1 MTQNVHDMGGQEA
14 GPIDLTE
21 HALSDF
27 DKHVDAML
35 MLLIHPNQGAFQV
48 DALRRAI
55 ETYGRQDYDTLTYYE
70 RWLGAIR
77 KLVVEQDIL
86 GEAEIVARIAEL
98 KAGDAAGSPGSAGA

>member
-1 MTQNVHDMGGQEA
+1 MPNVHDMGGESA
-14 GPIDLTE
+14 GPIDMAE
-21 HALSDF
+21 HDLSDF

-35 MLLIHPNQGAFQV
+35 MLLIHPNQGAFKV

-55 ETYGRQDYDTLTYYE
+55 EEYGRQDYDTLTYYE

-86 GEAEIVARIAEL
+86 SESEIEARIAAL
-98 KAGDAAGSPGSAGA
+98 GGGKSGS

>member
-1 MTQNVHDMGGQEA
+1 MPNVHDMGGAPA
-14 GPIDLTE
+14 GAIDLTE

-27 DKHVDAML
+27 DKHVDALL
-35 MLLIHPNQGAFQV
+35 MLLIHPSQGAFKV

-55 ETYGRQDYDTLTYYE
+55 EEYGRQDYDTLTYYE

-86 GEAEIVARIAEL
+86 SESEIEARIAAL
-98 KAGDAAGSPGSAGA
+98 GDGNGGA

>member
-1 MTQNVHDMGGQEA
+1 MSNVHDMGGETA

-27 DKHVDAML
+27 DKHVDALL
-35 MLLIHPNQGAFQV
+35 MLLIHPNQGAFKV

-55 ETYGRQDYDTLTYYE
+55 EEYGRQDYDTLTYYE

-86 GEAEIVARIAEL
+86 SDAEIEAKIAEL
-98 KAGDAAGSPGSAGA
+98 AAQDEGSAT